1 MSRKQEIFEKVLKN
15 KYVHDEFVGFTRE
28 FLNDI
33 QLVAPNTYNKEYSN
47 FSFYVAGYYHIGNYI
62 TDDGDVIA
70 VLSVNLN
77 RGETVERARSMQR
90 NFVKTLIE
98 RNGCAGAI
106 VAFYTAE
113 EPEKW
118 RLSFIRMDYE
128 FSKGKVDQKL
138 TPAKR
143 YSYLVGE
150 KEPCTTALQRLFPIF
165 DEDNERPSLD
175 EIEDAF
181 SVEKVTK
188 DFFDKYVEKYH
199 DLREYLDG
207 NEDFVI
213 EAKTRGFTSE
223 QFAKKLLGQIVFLYF
238 IQKKGWLGVN
248 AIPVVLTEKE
258 YKNAFY
264 AKGAKSREIVPQVY
278 QKVEEDKYKINVA
291 ALQAISDE
299 DEAILATCVKGDPW
313 GTGPRDFM
321 RQIFKGCI
329 AAGKNFFD
337 DYLEP
342 LFYTGLNLNRGE
354 NGFYAPFHRR
364 IPFLNG
370 GLFEQLDNYDWE
382 HNDFNIP
389 NEIFSNVDEKGRDAD
404 GILDI
409 FDRYNFTMNED
420 EPMEREVAIDP
431 EMLGKVFENLL
442 DVKDRKSKGAFYTP
456 REIVHYM
463 CQETLINYLVE
474 KTGISEA
481 AIRDYILYGDFFKDE
496 DTEKTKKVF
505 DDNGKYHYEID
516 TDKELYISEEI
527 FSFKKNIN
535 RLEEIDDLLKN
546 VKVADLAVG
555 SGAFP
560 LGMLNEIVKA
570 RETLTAYMSI
580 GMNNFQK
587 KSFIA
592 YGRKLYDLK
601 INTIKNCI
609 FACDIEP
616 SAVDIAKLRLW
627 LSIVIDDE
635 ITEGNTNGAF
645 DEHSKPRQLPNLEC
659 NIICGNSLVD
669 EFEGN
674 KLITQ
679 SAVLKNDAGYQ
690 YSIFNVGGVDV
701 LIEKLI
707 ELQDKLFFVK
717 EHNEKEEIKAKI
729 QDIYNQIVIEQIG
742 NNPELV
748 SDYYLA
754 LNQPSRPFIIWQ
766 LYFPRVFRDNG
777 GFDIVIGNPPYVGE
791 SGHKDLF
798 RPIAATEFGS
808 RYYQGKMDLF
818 YFFFHKGLDLLRQNG
833 FCSLIT
839 TNYYLSASG
848 AKTLRKDFEERANL
862 LKFINFNELKIFQS
876 ALGQHNIITFLQK
889 SEIQK
894 DVSCCITDR
903 KGNADQYIL
912 QSIMNGI
919 DDETAYFTIKSGE
932 LYDNAGNIAFHES
945 DTILEKMQEKCN
957 YSIDKKDVGGGID
970 ILQESVVERHLE
982 VDSTL
987 EVGKG
992 IFAVE
997 TNEIDELGFDDK
1009 EKKILKPYYTS
1020 EQIKKY
1026 SVVGENSKWILYTD
1040 KKVLQNIDDYPNVK
1054 KHFDKYSKVIT
1065 SDNKPYGLH
1074 RPRVESQ
1081 FLGEKILSLRMTKEP
1096 AFAYA
1101 EIDTYVTRAYL
1112 TIQPRG
1118 LNYKYAVGLFN
1129 SKLFFYWLFNMGK
1142 RKGKQLQID
1151 QAQIVDLPVCVP
1163 DENDIERI
1171 SSIVD
1176 TIIEKNK
1183 CDEDIS
1189 HEVNLIDE
1197 FVYDLYGL
1205 TENEKEKVNIFV
1217 DLLKG

>member
-1 MSRKQEIFEKVLKN
+1 
-15 KYVHDEFVGFTRE
+15 
-28 FLNDI
+28 
-33 QLVAPNTYNKEYSN
+33 
-47 FSFYVAGYYHIGNYI
+47 
-62 TDDGDVIA
+62 
-70 VLSVNLN
+70 
-77 RGETVERARSMQR
+77 MQR

-106 VAFYTAE
+106 VAFYTAK

-188 DFFDKYVEKYH
+188 DFFNKYVEKYH
-199 DLREYLDG
+199 DLREYLEG

-258 YKNAFY
+258 YNNAFY

-278 QKVEEDKYKINVA
+278 QKVGEDKYKINLA

-299 DEAILATCVKGDPW
+299 DESILATCVKGEPW

-329 AAGKNFFD
+329 TAGKNFFD

-354 NGFYAPFHRR
+354 NGFYPPFHRR

-382 HNDFNIP
+382 HNDFDIP

-474 KTGISEA
+474 KTEISEA

-496 DTEKTKKVF
+496 DTEKTKKVV

-527 FSFKKNIN
+527 FSFKKNVN
-535 RLEEIDDLLKN
+535 RLEEIDELLKN

-679 SAVLKNDAGYQ
+679 SAALKNDAGYQ
-690 YSIFNVGGVDV
+690 YSIFNVGGVDT

-717 EHNEKEEIKAKI
+717 GHNEKEEIKAKI

-742 NNPELV
+742 NDSKLV
-748 SDYYLA
+748 RAYYDVL
-754 LNQPSRPFIIWQ
+754 LQPSRPFILWQ
-766 LYFPRVFRDNG
+766 LYFPRVFRDYG
-777 GFDIVIGNPPYVGE
+777 GFDIVIGNPPY
-791 SGHKDLF
+791 
-798 RPIAATEFGS
+798 
-808 RYYQGKMDLF
+808 
-818 YFFFHKGLDLLRQNG
+818 
-833 FCSLIT
+833 
-839 TNYYLSASG
+839 G
-848 AKTLRKDFEERANL
+848 AKF
-862 LKFINFNELKIFQS
+862 S
-876 ALGQHNIITFLQK
+876 AK
-889 SEIQK
+889 
-894 DVSCCITDR
+894 
-903 KGNADQYIL
+903 
-912 QSIMNGI
+912 
-919 DDETAYFTIKSGE
+919 
-932 LYDNAGNIAFHES
+932 
-945 DTILEKMQEKCN
+945 
-957 YSIDKKDVGGGID
+957 
-970 ILQESVVERHLE
+970 
-982 VDSTL
+982 
-987 EVGKG
+987 
-992 IFAVE
+992 
-997 TNEIDELGFDDK
+997 
-1009 EKKILKPYYTS
+1009 
-1020 EQIKKY
+1020 
-1026 SVVGENSKWILYTD
+1026 D
-1040 KKVLQNIDDYPNVK
+1040 KKVLNRIYEGTSVPDYESADYFIELGRRVVNENGQLSFIIPNMFMANLFAEKYRRHLLQSWHINKIDNLSDIDVFDSAKVRNCIVFFDAYLKHIESIFSKLTLEDSKIKFIKAKTISEDKLTENIDNWLNLIEKDEAALSITK
-1054 KHFDKYSKVIT
+1054 KMIDLSKPL
-1065 SDNKPYGLH
+1065 N
-1074 RPRVESQ
+1074 E
-1081 FLGEKILSLRMTKEP
+1081 
-1096 AFAYA
+1096 YA
-1101 EIDTYVTRAYL
+1101 EISQGLIPYDKYRGHTEEQIKNKVWNADYQKDDTYRKELRGKDVDRYHLEWNGIDWISYGEWLAA
-1112 TIQPRG
+1112 PRRKEFFTEPRIIVREITSPRILATYTEEEYYNTPSIINCIEFKIDIFFVLG
-1118 LNYKYAVGLFN
+1118 VINSELMSYYHNIMSPKASKGLFPKILVN
-1129 SKLFFYWLFNMGK
+1129 DVRNIPINASDSETVEKISGLVKKMLEEGEVDA
-1142 RKGKQLQID
+1142 GIDDQID
-1151 QAQIVDLPVCVP
+1151 EL
-1163 DENDIERI
+1163 
-1171 SSIVD
+1171 
-1176 TIIEKNK
+1176 
-1183 CDEDIS
+1183 
-1189 HEVNLIDE
+1189 
-1197 FVYDLYGL
+1197 VYDLYKI
-1205 TENEKEKVNIFV
+1205 TAEEKDYIKKWYMER
-1217 DLLKG
+1217 

>member
-258 YKNAFY
+258 YNNAFY

-527 FSFKKNIN
+527 FSFKKNVN
-535 RLEEIDDLLKN
+535 RLEEIDELLKN
-546 VKVADLAVG
+546 VKVADMAVG

-659 NIICGNSLVD
+659 NIICGDSLVD
-669 EFEGN
+669 EFKGTT
-674 KLITQ
+674 LITKSQ
-679 SAVLKNDAGYQ
+679 VLNNDEGYQ
-690 YSIFNVGGVDV
+690 YNLFNILGVDT

-717 EHNEKEEIKAKI
+717 EHNEKEEIKEQIKN
-729 QDIYNQIVIEQIG
+729 IYYQIVAEQLSG
-742 NNPELV
+742 SNELL
-748 SDYYLA
+748 SDYYEA
-754 LNQPSRPFIIWQ
+754 IKNPSLPFILWQ
-766 LYFPRVFRDNG
+766 LYFPKVFKDNG
-777 GFDIVIGNPPYVGE
+777 GFDIVIGNPPYIKIQNLDESAAEVLKKKYKTATGKFDIYVLFVEKAFELMTTNGQCAFIQPHRFLNVGY
-791 SGHKDLF
+791 G
-798 RPIAATEFGS
+798 
-808 RYYQGKMDLF
+808 
-818 YFFFHKGLDLLRQNG
+818 KGLREYLKERQG
-833 FCSLIT
+833 
-839 TNYYLSASG
+839 LS
-848 AKTLRKDFEERANL
+848 KV
-862 LKFINFNELKIFQS
+862 
-876 ALGQHNIITFLQK
+876 
-889 SEIQK
+889 
-894 DVSCCITDR
+894 VSF
-903 KGNADQYIL
+903 GVNQVF
-912 QSIMNGI
+912 
-919 DDETAYFTIKSGE
+919 ETATTYT
-932 LYDNAGNIAFHES
+932 
-945 DTILEKMQEKCN
+945 
-957 YSIDKKDVGGGID
+957 
-970 ILQESVVERHLE
+970 
-982 VDSTL
+982 
-987 EVGKG
+987 G
-992 IFAVE
+992 IFFYSRNNPLIKYAEVE
-997 TNEIDELGFDDK
+997 TKDM
-1009 EKKILKPYYTS
+1009 S
-1020 EQIKKY
+1020 
-1026 SVVGENSKWILYTD
+1026 
-1040 KKVLQNIDDYPNVK
+1040 
-1054 KHFDKYSKVIT
+1054 
-1065 SDNKPYGLH
+1065 GL
-1074 RPRVESQ
+1074 E
-1081 FLGEKILSLRMTKEP
+1081 FMTKEWKDLGSTWSFSTESTNSIVEKINSTNVNLLDVFEGIYQGVITLGDDKFIMEGRIEGDTFYGYSNEIGKDVELEAAIMKP
-1096 AFAYA
+1096 VLKGENIRRYLQPQNTLYIIYPHKTNEKGKTVPYEEEEMIEQFPKTYEYLSLFKEELLEKKVKYKTNPKYWYSLHRAREKRILDADKLITPQLQNYCNFALDTKSMYPDAGGYMLIIKDEFKSDILYYYGILNSSLFYHFIKETSTAFNNNYYYFKTAYIKPFKFPNMDA
-1101 EIDTYVTRAYL
+1101 GSEEKKERIAELVDIILQKRADNDELPIDEYEKEID
-1112 TIQPRG
+1112 
-1118 LNYKYAVGLFN
+1118 
-1129 SKLFFYWLFNMGK
+1129 
-1142 RKGKQLQID
+1142 QL
-1151 QAQIVDLPVCVP
+1151 VF
-1163 DENDIERI
+1163 E
-1171 SSIVD
+1171 
-1176 TIIEKNK
+1176 
-1183 CDEDIS
+1183 
-1189 HEVNLIDE
+1189 
-1197 FVYDLYGL
+1197 LYGL
-1205 TENEKEKVNIFV
+1205 SSDEIAQIEKKYNV
-1217 DLLKG
+1217 K